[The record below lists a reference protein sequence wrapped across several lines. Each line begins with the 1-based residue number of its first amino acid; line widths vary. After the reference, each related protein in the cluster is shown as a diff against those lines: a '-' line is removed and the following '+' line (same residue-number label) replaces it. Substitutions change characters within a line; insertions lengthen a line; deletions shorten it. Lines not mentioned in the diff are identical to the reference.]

1 MIPMKKLSNR
11 IRTGVLGSLV
21 VTSIVAISL
30 ILNSERKILRENL
43 DHNGKS
49 LSQIVAAGCLES
61 LIEDD
66 YPYIETYIEEAAKD
80 NPYVSYIEVRKLAG
94 TERKLIANFGE
105 KPRQEKGGVEIFQA
119 PVQMREL
126 GAQTDIIGNIEV
138 GLSTERLETLVAA
151 TTWQLLLGAALTFAM
166 LAIVLGKVLRR
177 SVLDPVDD
185 LITHASR
192 IGSGDLESPIKPTT
206 NDELGSL
213 ALTMNEMRSNLKGS
227 YEKIEQEIKQKT
239 EALLATQQ
247 ANKVKSQFL
256 SNMSHEIRTPI
267 NGVLGCLEL
276 ALSSEEPGA
285 AGNEEFLA
293 EAKTC
298 ASSLLT
304 LVDDILDIAR
314 IESRSMSFE
323 LSPINPLATLS
334 KLEGQWRERA
344 SRKGLD
350 LDLHLQ
356 PELDLMVYTA
366 PAEFQRLLENV
377 VDNAIKFTDQGGVRI
392 EAGGSEGVEP
402 AMMVIRVCDT
412 GVGIPPEKMEEIFL
426 PFTQNDIS
434 STRKFGGAGLG
445 LSVSR
450 QFARLLGGDLTVSS
464 RVDEGSAFT
473 ISLPLDSRQYRQD
486 QPVARNVTTG

>member
-94 TERKLIANFGE
+94 TERKLVANFGE

-126 GAQTDIIGNIEV
+126 GAQADIIGNIEV

-239 EALLATQQ
+239 EALLAAQQ
-247 ANKVKSQFL
+247 ADKVKSQFL
-256 SNMSHEIRTPI
+256 ANMSHEIRTPI

-276 ALSSEEPGA
+276 ALETDEA
-285 AGNEEFLA
+285 AIPQDA
-293 EAKTC
+293 ELLDEARNC
-298 ASSLLT
+298 ARSLLT

-314 IESRSMSFE
+314 IESRSMAFE
-323 LSPINPLATLS
+323 LGPLNPATTLTR
-334 KLEGQWRERA
+334 LESRWREKA
-344 SRKGLD
+344 KEKGLE
-350 LDLHLQ
+350 LELRLR
-356 PELDLMVYTA
+356 PELDTVMYTA
-366 PAEFQRLLENV
+366 PDEFQRMVNNL
-377 VDNAIKFTDQGGVRI
+377 VDNAIKFTSEGSVRI
-392 EAGGSEGVEP
+392 EASKPESVEP
-402 AMMVIRVCDT
+402 SMIRIEIIDT
-412 GVGIPPEKMEEIFL
+412 GIGIPREKNEEIFL
-426 PFTQNDIS
+426 PFTQTDSS
-434 STRKFGGAGLG
+434 STRKYGGAGLG

-450 QFARLLGGDLTVSS
+450 QFARLLGGDINVASQPG
-464 RVDEGSAFT
+464 RGSTFT
-473 ISLPLDSRQYRQD
+473 INLPFDSRQYRQSRPLLQD
-486 QPVARNVTTG
+486 IISG

>member
-1 MIPMKKLSNR
+1 
-11 IRTGVLGSLV
+11 
-21 VTSIVAISL
+21 
-30 ILNSERKILRENL
+30 
-43 DHNGKS
+43 
-49 LSQIVAAGCLES
+49 
-61 LIEDD
+61 
-66 YPYIETYIEEAAKD
+66 
-80 NPYVSYIEVRKLAG
+80 
-94 TERKLIANFGE
+94 
-105 KPRQEKGGVEIFQA
+105 
-119 PVQMREL
+119 
-126 GAQTDIIGNIEV
+126 
-138 GLSTERLETLVAA
+138 
-151 TTWQLLLGAALTFAM
+151 
-166 LAIVLGKVLRR
+166 LRR
-177 SVLDPVDD
+177 SVLDPIDD
-185 LITHASR
+185 LSIHANR
-192 IGSGDLESPIKPTT
+192 IGNGDLESPIKPTT
-206 NDELGSL
+206 EDELGNL
-213 ALTMNEMRSNLKGS
+213 ALTMDKMRNNLKES
-227 YEKIEQEIKQKT
+227 YAKVAREMKEKT
-239 EALLATQQ
+239 EALLVAQQ
-247 ANKVKSQFL
+247 ADKVKSQFL
-256 SNMSHEIRTPI
+256 ANMSHEIRTPI

-276 ALSSEEPGA
+276 ALSPEEPGA

-298 ASSLLT
+298 AGSLLT

-334 KLEGQWRERA
+334 RLEGQWRERA
-344 SRKGLD
+344 SRKGLE
-350 LDLHLQ
+350 LDLHLH

-402 AMMVIRVCDT
+402 AMMVISVCDT
-412 GVGIPPEKMEEIFL
+412 GMGIPPEKMEEIFL

-464 RVDEGSAFT
+464 RVDEGSTFT